1 MKTKVLE
8 AIKLALEIKKTISL
22 SELASI
28 TGYKKLDVLQE
39 IAKNKSLLNLDK
51 NGKIL
56 GFINIR
62 DRQLSKKIASGEV
75 YYTNLINYGSDTE
88 LVWNHENAKNFKQC
102 YWEGGFG
109 DCRRIDVILDT
120 EENRKK
126 IEAFGAVFI
135 TEAKTETIDF
145 FWEK

>member
-8 AIKLALEIKKTISL
+8 AIELALQVKKSVSL

-39 IAKNKSLLNLDK
+39 IVKNKSLLRLDK

-62 DRQLSKKIASGEV
+62 DRELSKKIESGEI
-75 YYTNLINYGSDTE
+75 YHTNLINYGTDTE
-88 LVWNHENAKNFKQC
+88 LIWNHEKAQSLKQC

-120 EENRKK
+120 KENREK

-135 TEAKTETIDF
+135 TEAKTKTIDF
-145 FWEK
+145 FWEQ

>member
-8 AIKLALEIKKTISL
+8 AIELALQIKKSVSL

-39 IAKNKSLLNLDK
+39 IAKNKSLLKLDE
-51 NGKIL
+51 NGNVL

-62 DRQLSKKIASGEV
+62 DRELSKKIANGEI
-75 YYTNLINYGSDTE
+75 YHTNLINYGTDTE
-88 LVWNHENAKNFKQC
+88 LIWNHEKAQSLKQC

-120 EENRKK
+120 KENREK

-145 FWEK
+145 FWEQ